1 MIVDAEAAT
10 LYKIN
15 LNECLILI
23 NLVWILYMVGV
34 SKVVTFF
41 HLAGAYVR

>member
-23 NLVWILYMVGV
+23 NLVWILYII
-34 SKVVTFF
+34 SRKL
-41 HLAGAYVR
+41 HIKK